1 MKEEEDEEMK
11 MIQQAIEM
19 SKKEEEERAQVQ
31 KVAEEESEKKED
43 PQSVETAVTVKAV
56 EEKPLPVVSAPAK
69 VDPVESV
76 PLEKRP
82 IVEVTG
88 RPAMSEAELKK
99 LEQLKALK
107 KQGKLK
113 KAEEK
118 KVDDPLPKINSMAL
132 PPVMMQ
138 RRGQFDMV
146 PDFLN
151 KKELLKDQTSLNEM
165 DMMQEAL
172 NKQATQDE
180 GKESFS
186 ELLKRKR
193 TQTEKAIEE
202 QKSTGK
208 PGQQDMEDRKA
219 RLMAQRD
226 LLRKQKEDKRQAQ
239 L

>member
-56 EEKPLPVVSAPAK
+56 EEKPLPVVSTPAK

-118 KVDDPLPKINSMAL
+118 KVDDPLPKINSMACKH
-132 PPVMMQ
+132 PD
-138 RRGQFDMV
+138 QFH
-146 PDFLN
+146 
-151 KKELLKDQTSLNEM
+151 SR
-165 DMMQEAL
+165 QEIA
-172 NKQATQDE
+172 
-180 GKESFS
+180 
-186 ELLKRKR
+186 
-193 TQTEKAIEE
+193 
-202 QKSTGK
+202 
-208 PGQQDMEDRKA
+208 
-219 RLMAQRD
+219 
-226 LLRKQKEDKRQAQ
+226 
-239 L
+239 